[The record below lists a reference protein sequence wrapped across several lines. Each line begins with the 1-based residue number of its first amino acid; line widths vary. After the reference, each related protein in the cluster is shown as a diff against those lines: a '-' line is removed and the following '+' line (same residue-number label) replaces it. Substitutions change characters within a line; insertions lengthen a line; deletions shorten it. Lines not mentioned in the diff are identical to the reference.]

1 MSSLVKSLFPV
12 VVPRQEAE
20 GPFSS
25 LKTMTLFDN
34 LPSLQ
39 LCSLLHGTWLFESSR
54 KDLTAPFLLPRSQ
67 MHFWELL
74 CEFWIVILGTLGFL
88 PGPKPRQLTDT
99 LPHIPW
105 ARIPSTLRKAP
116 ISQPQPARN
125 RYLKLGPVH
134 GHARATGAAE
144 PSEVVLG
151 ISPPDGLLQ
160 IPVHLNVAVRGGD
173 GRFRARCTPASV
185 RARPEEQGAG
195 SQESGGFRSAI
206 SEWAAPGMPC
216 GHPSP
221 SPS

>member
-1 MSSLVKSLFPV
+1 MAQTWGENHHLLMSSLVKSLFPV

-105 ARIPSTLRKAP
+105 ARIPSTLRKACTLATSFP
-116 ISQPQPARN
+116 SLAQGRSREDEEEKREGIESQM
-125 RYLKLGPVH
+125 
-134 GHARATGAAE
+134 
-144 PSEVVLG
+144 
-151 ISPPDGLLQ
+151 
-160 IPVHLNVAVRGGD
+160 
-173 GRFRARCTPASV
+173 
-185 RARPEEQGAG
+185 
-195 SQESGGFRSAI
+195 SG
-206 SEWAAPGMPC
+206 
-216 GHPSP
+216 
-221 SPS
+221 

>member
-116 ISQPQPARN
+116 ISQPQPKGRMPSELLHPPQIMGGDLRDSWFPFPSVQASLLQRQE
-125 RYLKLGPVH
+125 
-134 GHARATGAAE
+134 GHNFLRQTGASVA
-144 PSEVVLG
+144 SSCFG
-151 ISPPDGLLQ
+151 TKIHSPQ
-160 IPVHLNVAVRGGD
+160 Q
-173 GRFRARCTPASV
+173 ASLSHT
-185 RARPEEQGAG
+185 AY
-195 SQESGGFRSAI
+195 I
-206 SEWAAPGMPC
+206 
-216 GHPSP
+216 
-221 SPS
+221 